1 VKFISPE
8 ASMFLELL
16 VNPNYGDR
24 TVFIGIQMNSLIGW
38 IFLGLVAGWLTGKI
52 TRGAG
57 FGCIGDVLI
66 GMVGAILG
74 GWIFSRLGIFGG
86 GFLFSLAAAVV
97 GAVVLVSIAR
107 LFSGSSR

>member
-1 VKFISPE
+1 MLLHLLAISD
-8 ASMFLELL
+8 
-16 VNPNYGDR
+16 YGDR
-24 TVFIGIQMNSLIGW
+24 TVFIGVRMDSLLGW

-66 GMVGAILG
+66 GMIGAILG

-97 GAVVLVSIAR
+97 GAVILVSIAR
-107 LFSGSSR
+107 LFSGSSH